1 MLMLILMFSFFQALS
16 KHRQVLKRLNFYI
29 LYFILYILFFYF
41 FIFLFLIDTKLFPLW
56 RNMFL
61 ALFNCFFL
69 LFNCSLLFNFLLI
82 FNTFHHSWVWDFIFL
97 GEKNTANSLRVYC
110 PACLEHETLFAID
123 VPHPLIL
130 YTCAI

>member
-1 MLMLILMFSFFQALS
+1 MILMLMLILMFSFFQALS
-16 KHRQVLKRLNFYI
+16 KHRQVLKRLNFYT
-29 LYFILYILFFYF
+29 LY
-41 FIFLFLIDTKLFPLW
+41 FIFLFLIDTKLFPPLTKYV
-56 RNMFL
+56 FFGFVQ
-61 ALFNCFFL
+61 LFFIVQ
-69 LFNCSLLFNFLLI
+69 LFYGFYCLLLFNFLLI
-82 FNTFHHSWVWDFIFL
+82 FNTFHHSWVWDFNFL